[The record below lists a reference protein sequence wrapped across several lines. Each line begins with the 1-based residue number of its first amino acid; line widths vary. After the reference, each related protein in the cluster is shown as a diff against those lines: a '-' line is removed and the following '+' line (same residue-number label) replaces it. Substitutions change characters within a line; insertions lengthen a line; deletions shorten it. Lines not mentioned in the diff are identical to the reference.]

1 MSTFVLS
8 MFSLSGKTAAVSGC
22 TRGIGRAMALGLA
35 EAGADICLLQR
46 NVEDY
51 KVRDEIRALGRKA
64 EIVYLDVS
72 EQESVRDVVER
83 ILAVFP
89 TLDILVN
96 NAGIQRRYDA
106 VDFPEYEWD
115 AVIQANL
122 KSVWT
127 ISQAAA
133 KHMISRG
140 GSGKIITT
148 ASLMSF
154 QGGIRVPAYAAAK
167 GGVAIL
173 TKALANE
180 WAKHGINVNA
190 IAPGYVN
197 TDLTEA
203 LVKDPVRS
211 KEILARIPA
220 GRWASSD
227 DFKGPV
233 VYLASRAS
241 DYVHGEIMAVD
252 GGWLA
257 R

>member
-1 MSTFVLS
+1 MSDL
-8 MFSLSGKTAAVSGC
+8 FSLTGKMAAVSGC
-22 TRGIGRAMALGLA
+22 TRGIGRSMALGLA
-35 EAGADICLLQR
+35 DAGADICLLQR
-46 NVEDY
+46 NIEDF

-72 EQESVRDVVER
+72 KQESVRDVVDR

-89 TLDILVN
+89 RLDILVN

-106 VDFPEYEWD
+106 VDFPENEWD
-115 AVIQANL
+115 DVIQANL
-122 KSVWT
+122 KSVFS

-133 KHMISRG
+133 KHMITQ
-140 GSGKIITT
+140 GSGKIINT

-167 GGVAIL
+167 GGVAIV

-180 WAKHGINVNA
+180 WAKHSINVNA

-197 TDLTEA
+197 TELTQA
-203 LVKDPVRS
+203 LVNDPVRS
-211 KEILARIPA
+211 KEILGRIPA
-220 GRWASSD
+220 GRWASPD
-227 DFKGPV
+227 DFRGPV
-233 VYLASRAS
+233 VYLASPAS